1 MIGLCSEDSPKI
13 CLKILEEILQELDRH
28 KTL

>member
-1 MIGLCSEDSPKI
+1 MIGLCSEGSPKL
-13 CLKILEEILQELDRH
+13 CLKILEEILQELDRL